1 LAANVL
7 SKLPI
12 AKRFLIYFCSLNP
25 LLLVAY
31 FPSLS
36 GEKSVVK
43 LVKDFS
49 KTLLSEVDSV
59 NSLFNGEL
67 VGILLPVAW
76 DWFFYD

>member
-1 LAANVL
+1 VV
-7 SKLPI
+7 K
-12 AKRFLIYFCSLNP
+12 
-25 LLLVAY
+25 
-31 FPSLS
+31 
-36 GEKSVVK
+36 KSVVK

-76 DWFFYD
+76 DWFFYG